1 MGKDV
6 EALENV
12 IEDEPYFL
20 TEIVDNDLR
29 TLTMITKNFMSDHKD
44 VKALENVIEDG
55 PYFLTEIIDND
66 LRALTMITKNFMSEH
81 EKDIIGSQWQKV
93 WWQRGEDY
101 LNGCDGASRR
111 EVNGREVDLGVFKS
125 LLGEI
130 PGDVMGKRGGDTIG
144 VGGGTIW

>member
-44 VKALENVIEDG
+44 VKALENVIEDE

-81 EKDIIGSQWQKV
+81 EKEIIGSQWWKLMA
-93 WWQRGEDY
+93 RGEDC
-101 LNGCDGASRR
+101 LNGCDGAGGR
-111 EVNGREVDLGVFKS
+111 EVNGREVDLGMFKS

-130 PGDVMGKRGGDTIG
+130 PGDVMGERGGDTIG
-144 VGGGTIW
+144 VDGGTIW